1 MESFRVSGTWPGWSW
16 VARQRWV
23 SADAERAILVGW
35 PVCDINV
42 AATYFPTSRPP
53 GDGAG
58 SSGACGVGP
67 RRGANH
73 PIVSRKRDESFIRA
87 KERAILL
94 GWPVCDINVAATYFP
109 TSVRGS
115 IIGPPELNGRVR
127 DGNGCDLRG
136 IATTKS

>member
-1 MESFRVSGTWPGWSW
+1 MCEF
-16 VARQRWV
+16 
-23 SADAERAILVGW
+23 
-35 PVCDINV
+35 NV
-42 AATYFPTSRPP
+42 AATSRPP
-53 GDGAG
+53 GDGEG
-58 SSGACGVGP
+58 SEGAFGVGT

-73 PIVSRKRDESFIRA
+73 CDRRVTEKAPREPSESGPGEERITVVVRRERNAAGRSRGAVAQKQNGPSCV
-87 KERAILL
+87 
-94 GWPVCDINVAATYFP
+94 GWPVCEFNVAATYFP